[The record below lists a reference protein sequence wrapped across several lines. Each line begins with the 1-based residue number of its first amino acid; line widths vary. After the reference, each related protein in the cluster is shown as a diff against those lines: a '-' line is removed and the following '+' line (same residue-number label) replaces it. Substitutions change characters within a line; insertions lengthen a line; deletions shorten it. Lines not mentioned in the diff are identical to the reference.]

1 MRTMC
6 GCVCW
11 EIRPQLARGLGSRA
25 KKVFRL
31 PFRDYQHG
39 SIQLRRCL
47 ALRPRV
53 IHIARSRPR
62 SIAQRT
68 REPVKEPD
76 GSVTDL
82 GQVVGGVWPLVQKLR
97 AWASL
102 ACRSACSCCVCVSEW
117 WW

>member
-82 GQVVGGVWPLVQKLR
+82 GQVVGGVWPLVPKAAGVGQSGL
-97 AWASL
+97 
-102 ACRSACSCCVCVSEW
+102 
-117 WW
+117 